1 VVAAKY
7 APALIAGAAMAVL
20 GVWGLARDSA
30 MGNDEVATRWAALLS
45 LRELAHLLNTV
56 DAVHGFYYLLMHGW
70 MTVGSSPEVMRIP
83 SVIAMTAA
91 VAMTAILAR
100 RLTGSGW
107 AALFAGLV
115 MALTPAITYY
125 AQTARSYAFVV
136 ACVVASTLVLLHA
149 LSAETSGAGTPA
161 ARRWVAYGALITL
174 GGYLNEMSLLVLAAH
189 GVTVLL
195 ARYGRRVVRH
205 WLVAGAV
212 GAALV
217 LPLVVVS
224 SREQGAVAWISAPN
238 LTDFR
243 ILFQDYFGATYLI
256 DVILLACAVVAVLP
270 PAGWWE
276 RRRASGPARTAVASP
291 GAAPGDAPASGDA
304 SAPGGASVFGA
315 GVASEAGPGF
325 GADAASGAAA
335 SGAPPSGRPASGAA
349 AEAELPWWR
358 RGGVSLPSVAAPL
371 LVLPAALLIAE
382 SFILTPLYVD
392 RYVLYGEVGA
402 ALLAGGGMY
411 RIGQW
416 VVDAAARRKSGAVA
430 GQQKPGGAAGL
441 RKPGGMAGQRSLL
454 WLPGVVVVVLTLL
467 LQIGPQQRVR
477 TPNSRAYNFG
487 GPSRLVG
494 ASARPGDGVLF
505 FGPFFRKARL
515 GYPQDF
521 TKISDFA
528 MAESPRQAG
537 NFQGTDKPFRLV
549 EPLMLARQ
557 RIWVIGRQPSP
568 DLTTSA
574 FRAESIL
581 LRTNFSLILKRQF
594 RGMIVTLWV
603 RH

>member
-1 VVAAKY
+1 
-7 APALIAGAAMAVL
+7 
-20 GVWGLARDSA
+20 
-30 MGNDEVATRWAALLS
+30 
-45 LRELAHLLNTV
+45 
-56 DAVHGFYYLLMHGW
+56 
-70 MTVGSSPEVMRIP
+70 
-83 SVIAMTAA
+83 
-91 VAMTAILAR
+91 
-100 RLTGSGW
+100 
-107 AALFAGLV
+107 
-115 MALTPAITYY
+115 
-125 AQTARSYAFVV
+125 
-136 ACVVASTLVLLHA
+136 
-149 LSAETSGAGTPA
+149 
-161 ARRWVAYGALITL
+161 
-174 GGYLNEMSLLVLAAH
+174 
-189 GVTVLL
+189 
-195 ARYGRRVVRH
+195 
-205 WLVAGAV
+205 
-212 GAALV
+212 
-217 LPLVVVS
+217 
-224 SREQGAVAWISAPN
+224 
-238 LTDFR
+238 
-243 ILFQDYFGATYLI
+243 
-256 DVILLACAVVAVLP
+256 
-270 PAGWWE
+270 
-276 RRRASGPARTAVASP
+276 
-291 GAAPGDAPASGDA
+291 
-304 SAPGGASVFGA
+304 VFGA
-315 GVASEAGPGF
+315 GAASEAGPVS
-325 GADAASGAAA
+325 GAAAPGAAASGAGAEAGAAASEAPASGGAASGAAA
-335 SGAPPSGRPASGAA
+335 
-349 AEAELPWWR
+349 ENELPWWR

-371 LVLPAALLIAE
+371 LVLPAALLIGE

-416 VVDAAARRKSGAVA
+416 LVDAAARQKLGTVTGQGKSGAVA
-430 GQQKPGGAAGL
+430 GQ

-454 WLPGVVVVVLTLL
+454 WLPGVVVVALALL

-521 TKISDFA
+521 AKISDFA

-537 NFQGTDKPFRLV
+537 NFQGADKPFRLV

-581 LRTNFSLILKRQF
+581 LRTNFSLVLKRQF